1 MNLLL
6 KNKYIY
12 IFFLIVLSHYIY
24 PLIVFNEIIINP
36 HDKLEIDT
44 VYSYI
49 TSQIYKGN
57 FDSINHFLSGEI
69 KWYYL
74 ERLFFPINILNT
86 FLSDKIF
93 FFTETILQ
101 KVLAYFSFY
110 LLAKSIKIPKFESS
124 LGALIYTSIIAI
136 YSASSFFIFIMPY
149 ILYLLVS
156 RVHLKIKHYII
167 IILIG
172 LNSSLAQDI
181 FSLFLIIPFSYFF
194 TRKNKSFNHGLKI
207 FFTIFLSI
215 LLVNLHLIFA
225 TLLSDVVTHRENFII
240 RESFLVSSL
249 ETVKE
254 IFLIINIH
262 DISFFFLIPLGLLYV
277 TIILASVAT
286 REKKIKNILYF
297 FIFILFLLTLGGSTL
312 IEFFF
317 IGPLDIF
324 SSINF
329 RRINRVIPLF
339 MTMLLIYNILNIK
352 KSSIKIFIYSL
363 SIITALS
370 LQLMIPVK
378 ETIRSFIKPNAII
391 ELKTFFLDYNFV
403 NVPHIL
409 FHSNNY
415 FTKNDD
421 EKYRTNKT
429 FDKYYQFDDYKFIK
443 KIVKES
449 RVLSVD
455 LDPMV
460 AVMNN
465 IKVIDGYHNIYPNDY
480 KLKFRKIISKEL
492 DNNIKLKNYYDDWGN
507 RVYAFYTDK
516 NNLLLDFLA
525 AKEIGADYVISSFA
539 ITNEN
544 LKIICSKCNNSKKL
558 FLYKIL

>member
-1 MNLLL
+1 M
-6 KNKYIY
+6 
-12 IFFLIVLSHYIY
+12 
-24 PLIVFNEIIINP
+24 
-36 HDKLEIDT
+36 
-44 VYSYI
+44 
-49 TSQIYKGN
+49 
-57 FDSINHFLSGEI
+57 
-69 KWYYL
+69 
-74 ERLFFPINILNT
+74 
-86 FLSDKIF
+86 
-93 FFTETILQ
+93 TI
-101 KVLAYFSFY
+101 
-110 LLAKSIKIPKFESS
+110 
-124 LGALIYTSIIAI
+124 
-136 YSASSFFIFIMPY
+136 
-149 ILYLLVS
+149 
-156 RVHLKIKHYII
+156 
-167 IILIG
+167 
-172 LNSSLAQDI
+172 
-181 FSLFLIIPFSYFF
+181 
-194 TRKNKSFNHGLKI
+194 
-207 FFTIFLSI
+207 
-215 LLVNLHLIFA
+215 
-225 TLLSDVVTHRENFII
+225 
-240 RESFLVSSL
+240 
-249 ETVKE
+249 
-254 IFLIINIH
+254 
-262 DISFFFLIPLGLLYV
+262 
-277 TIILASVAT
+277 
-286 REKKIKNILYF
+286 
-297 FIFILFLLTLGGSTL
+297 
-312 IEFFF
+312 
-317 IGPLDIF
+317 
-324 SSINF
+324 
-329 RRINRVIPLF
+329 
-339 MTMLLIYNILNIK
+339 LLIYNILNIK
-352 KSSIKIFIYSL
+352 KRSIKIFIYSL
-363 SIITALS
+363 SIISALS

-391 ELKTFFLDYNFV
+391 ELKNFFSDYNFV

-539 ITNEN
+539 ITDEN